1 MCLPC
6 EQRRIV
12 DQTKRFEEEEEEG
25 EDGDAEAGSSRGCRC
40 SRTKCLKQ
48 YCQCFRKDVRCSAE
62 CVCDDCHNDGKHEEK
77 RIDAIRRIR
86 MNNASAFQGTAL
98 EIEDQQVI
106 TPRGTTKMIRG
117 CRCKRSK
124 CKKKYCECFGAD
136 LACTTNCV
144 CIDCE
149 NGNTWNVN
157 SVSAIM
163 KHDKTDDQLRGGV
176 GHDLPESKQ
185 RAAGAAGSNRPK
197 AKAGGASSSVSVLPS
212 QNKKPPQARS
222 APQPQ
227 TAQRPP
233 SGQDQ
238 KKAAPGSGS
247 AGGGVAG
254 TGGKKSFRR
263 NDLKVGV
270 PVPTYVLPSDGNG
283 MSSKGQAGQAIVTP
297 HGSIL
302 LPSGRSNPSPRSFLA
317 TPGAVTTPWMSGEQS
332 ALQPH

>member
-12 DQTKRFEEEEEEG
+12 DQTKRFEEEEEG

-144 CIDCE
+144 CNGCE
-149 NGNTWNVN
+149 NGNTGCVN

-163 KHDKTDDQLRGGV
+163 KQSKTDDPLQGGV
-176 GHDLPESKQ
+176 GHVAVADGAQ
-185 RAAGAAGSNRPK
+185 AGAAPKRPK
-197 AKAGGASSSVSVLPS
+197 AKAGGAASSVSVLPS
-212 QNKKPPQARS
+212 QNTKLPQARS
-222 APQPQ
+222 APPPQ
-227 TAQRPP
+227 TA
-233 SGQDQ
+233 
-238 KKAAPGSGS
+238 
-247 AGGGVAG
+247 
-254 TGGKKSFRR
+254 
-263 NDLKVGV
+263 
-270 PVPTYVLPSDGNG
+270 
-283 MSSKGQAGQAIVTP
+283 
-297 HGSIL
+297 
-302 LPSGRSNPSPRSFLA
+302 
-317 TPGAVTTPWMSGEQS
+317 
-332 ALQPH
+332 